1 MPSPTS
7 DLRGLLFDKDGT
19 ILDYWKTWVPINRE
33 VADFAASGDARLRDE
48 LLVLGG
54 QDPVTHH
61 VVPGSAFA
69 GASMEGIVALLA
81 DHLGARAPR
90 DLLVT
95 VARLFRDGGAR
106 TSVLIDGARDTLRTL
121 HQRGFILGLATN
133 DTFDGLQA
141 SLARH
146 DVLDLFQFT
155 TGCDSGH
162 GAKPEPGMVQ
172 AFAAA
177 VGIAARE
184 IAVIGDSI
192 HDLEMAARAGAGLKV
207 AVLSGTSGRAD
218 LERHADL
225 VLGSLADMP
234 GHAAFRGLRARSR

>member
-1 MPSPTS
+1 MSQPSH
-7 DLRGLLFDKDGT
+7 DLRALLFDKDGT

-33 VADFAASGDARLRDE
+33 VADYAAGGEARLRDE

-54 QDPVTHH
+54 QDPTTHH

-90 DLLVT
+90 DLAT
-95 VARLFRDGGAR
+95 AVARLFRDGGAR
-106 TSVLIDGARDTLRTL
+106 TSVMLEGARDALMALRR
-121 HQRGFILGLATN
+121 RGFVLGLATN
-133 DTFDGLQA
+133 DTAAGLDA

-146 DVLDLFQFT
+146 DVLELFAFT
-155 TGCDSGH
+155 VGCDSGH
-162 GAKPEPGMVQ
+162 GAKPESGMVL

-177 VGIAARE
+177 VGVAVSE

-218 LERHADL
+218 LAAHADL
-225 VLGSLADMP
+225 VLGSVADMVGHRMFQRP
-234 GHAAFRGLRARSR
+234 GVVS